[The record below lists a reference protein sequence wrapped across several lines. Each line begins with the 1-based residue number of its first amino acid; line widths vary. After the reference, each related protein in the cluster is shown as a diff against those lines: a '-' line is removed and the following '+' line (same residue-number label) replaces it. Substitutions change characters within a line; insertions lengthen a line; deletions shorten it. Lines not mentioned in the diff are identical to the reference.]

1 MKSRRAS
8 GATHSFRLTRRAADI
23 VDRLSYPR
31 KLGGKSQL
39 ISEAICYYFGGDD
52 DGNTIHDLRKRVEW
66 WMNHAEEIKQ
76 VALEN
81 EISARPMGGWRGILH
96 RIRWWIWSNRS

>member
-1 MKSRRAS
+1 MKPRRAS

-31 KLGGKSQL
+31 TLGGKSAL

-52 DGNTIHDLRKRVEW
+52 EGNSVHELQARVKW
-66 WMNHAEEIKQ
+66 WMAHAEELRGGQ
-76 VALEN
+76 
-81 EISARPMGGWRGILH
+81 ISTPPMGGWRAIFA
-96 RIRWWIWSNRS
+96 RIRSYFRPIGP

>member
-1 MKSRRAS
+1 MKARRAS

-52 DGNTIHDLRKRVEW
+52 DGNTIHDLRERVKW

-76 VALEN
+76 GQ
-81 EISARPMGGWRGILH
+81 ISEPRRGVWSTIRTTIGRWIG
-96 RIRWWIWSNRS
+96 RIPWL